1 MSATVSWREF
11 ICRACGHIYSE
22 RDGDPDSGISPG
34 TLFEDIPDDWLCP
47 LCGVTKADFVPHDR
61 EAAEK
66 ARQSAC
72 VSAPVLARS
81 RVLGRGHDHD
91 VVIVGGGTAAWRAA
105 EAIRQISEDLSIAM
119 VATCD
124 AHRYDKPMLSVA
136 FARGLMPS
144 AMIKESGA
152 AAAARLRVDL
162 FPKTSAT
169 RIAASR
175 SELRTTRGNFHYRHL
190 VLAHGAR
197 SILPAGLTPGHCWR
211 INHLDHYARFRAA
224 LEHGRKHV
232 LMVGAGLIG
241 AELANDL
248 ALGNHRV
255 TLIDVANRP
264 LARLVKDGAVTE
276 ALFTAWQSLPIQ
288 FIGGITVTASEKQ
301 ADGYRVTLSN
311 GAELHP
317 DMIVVAAG
325 LQTPDRLSRSAGLE
339 WDNGIV
345 VNPVSL
351 RTCVPGIYAIGDC
364 ASIAGKV
371 SRFIEPIARQAL
383 TIASQIHGEILL
395 PYADL
400 PLPVRV
406 KTTSYPITVR

>member
-1 MSATVSWREF
+1 MNATVSWREF
-11 ICRACGHIYSE
+11 ICQACGHIYRE
-22 RDGDPDSGISPG
+22 KDGDPDSGIAPG
-34 TLFEDIPDDWLCP
+34 TRFEDIPDDWLCP
-47 LCGVTKADFVPHDR
+47 LCGVTKADFVPYDR
-61 EAAEK
+61 EAADK
-66 ARQSAC
+66 ARQAAC
-72 VSAPVLARS
+72 TTAPVLARS
-81 RVLGRGHDHD
+81 RILGRAHDHD

-105 EAIRQISEDLSIAM
+105 EAIRQANEDLSIAI
-119 VATCD
+119 VAACD

-136 FARGLMPS
+136 LARGLSPS
-144 AMIKESGA
+144 AMIKESGTE
-152 AAAARLRVDL
+152 AAARLGIDL
-162 FPKTSAT
+162 FPKTSASS
-169 RIAASR
+169 IAPSR
-175 SELRTTRGNFHYRHL
+175 SELRTTRGSFHYRHL

-197 SILPAGLTPGHCWR
+197 SILPAGLKPGHCWR
-211 INHLDHYARFRAA
+211 INHLDHYTRFRDA
-224 LEHGRKHV
+224 LDGDHRHV
-232 LMVGAGLIG
+232 LVVGAGLIG

-255 TLIDVANRP
+255 TLIDVADRP
-264 LARLVKDGAVTE
+264 LARLVKDGTVTE
-276 ALFTAWQSLPIQ
+276 ALFAAWQSLPIE
-288 FIGGITVTASEKQ
+288 FIGGVTIATSEKLT
-301 ADGYRVTLSN
+301 AGYRITLSN
-311 GAELHP
+311 GDLLHP

-325 LQTPDRLSRSAGLE
+325 LQTPDRLSRSAGLA

-351 RTCVPGIYAIGDC
+351 RTGVPDIYAIGDC

-383 TIASQIHGEILL
+383 TIASQISGEKLL

>member
-1 MSATVSWREF
+1 MNSTLTWREF
-11 ICRACGHIYSE
+11 ICRACGHIYNE
-22 RDGDPDSGISPG
+22 KDGDPDSGIAPG
-34 TLFEDIPDDWLCP
+34 TRFEDIPDDWLCP
-47 LCGVTKADFVPHDR
+47 LCGVTKADFVPYDR
-61 EAAEK
+61 EASEK

-72 VSAPVLARS
+72 ASAPLLARS
-81 RVLGRGHDHD
+81 RVLGRAHDHD
-91 VVIVGGGTAAWRAA
+91 VVIVGGGTAAWRTA
-105 EAIRQISEDLSIAM
+105 EAIRQVSDDLSIAI
-119 VATCD
+119 VAACD

-136 FARGLMPS
+136 FARGLAPS

-152 AAAARLRVDL
+152 AAAARLCVDL
-162 FPKTSAT
+162 FPQTSAIS
-169 RIAASR
+169 IAPAR
-175 SELRTTRGNFHYRHL
+175 SELRTTRGSFHYQHL

-197 SILPAGLTPGHCWR
+197 SILPYGLTAGHCWR

-224 LEHGRKHV
+224 LEGGRKHV

-255 TLIDVANRP
+255 TLIDVADRP

-276 ALFTAWQSLPIQ
+276 SLFAAWQSLPIQ
-288 FIGGITVTASEKQ
+288 FIGGITITASEKH
-301 ADGYRVTLSN
+301 AGGYRVTLSN
-311 GAELHP
+311 GAVLHP

-339 WDNGIV
+339 WDNGIA

-351 RTCVPGIYAIGDC
+351 RSSVPGIYAIGDC

-383 TIASQIHGEILL
+383 TIASQIHGDNLL